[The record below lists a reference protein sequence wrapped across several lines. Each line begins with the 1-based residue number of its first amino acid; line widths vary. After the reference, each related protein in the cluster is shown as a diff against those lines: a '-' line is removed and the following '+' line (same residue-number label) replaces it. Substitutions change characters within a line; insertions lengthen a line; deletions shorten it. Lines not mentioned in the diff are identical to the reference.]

1 MCELQR
7 RLPSSLACED
17 CEDCLRLA
25 AAACLA
31 AQSIEG
37 RLGLRPDGGRVAAL
51 QTEIKDGAEETVA
64 NMRKQRRASDLTL
77 KSFKP

>member
-1 MCELQR
+1 M
-7 RLPSSLACED
+7 A

-64 NMRKQRRASDLTL
+64 NMRKQRDEMGPARDPDLTL
-77 KSFKP
+77 AAF